1 MFDLSWTELLVVAGI
16 AIIVVGPKDLPG
28 ALRAIGKWV
37 GKAKRMARDFQN
49 QFKEALR
56 ETEIDSIKKEIDS
69 VGKIDPLA
77 DMRNDVGKLEKGLKS
92 EFEVKPP
99 ETKASET
106 KPPEKPAKD
115 SEKVESLSDVAEP
128 EATPAAPVEV
138 AQATPEADTK
148 P

>member
-49 QFKEALR
+49 QFKDALR

-77 DMRNDVGKLEKGLKS
+77 DMRNDVGKLEAGLKS
-92 EFEVKPP
+92 EFEVKAP
-99 ETKASET
+99 ET
-106 KPPEKPAKD
+106 KPPETKPSEKPAK
-115 SEKVESLSDVAEP
+115 EPQKVESLSDEAEP
-128 EATPAAPVEV
+128 EAAPAAPVDV
-138 AQATPEADTK
+138 AQTTPGADTK